1 MTMSS
6 KLKEFQILR
15 ESATTKLL
23 IIVFFFSIEDSK
35 SQLANTYDVTLR
47 IIEFEKDLR
56 KFD

>member
-1 MTMSS
+1 MSS

-15 ESATTKLL
+15 ESATTNIL
-23 IIVFFFSIEDSK
+23 IIVFFFTIEDSK
-35 SQLANTYDVTLR
+35 SQLANTYDITLR